1 MFNATAEQHVSQGS
15 LHAVR
20 EEGVVN
26 QPRSGSAVIVGLGQ
40 TGVSCA
46 RFLARRG
53 VDFRVVDSRTA
64 PPALEALG
72 KELPHV
78 PVQLGAFDPRLL
90 QTASELIVSPG
101 VSLRDP
107 AIAEAALAGVPVA
120 GDVELFA
127 RIAGAPVVAVTGS
140 NGKST
145 VTALMGELATDQGLT
160 VAVGGNIG
168 TPVLDLLNDPEPDLY
183 VLELS
188 SFQLETTRSLNA
200 AVATVL
206 NVSADHMDRY
216 MDLADYTQAKA
227 RIFRG
232 SGVMVVNRDDP
243 RVRAMIGEGRSVLGF
258 GLGSPAGRDF
268 GLAAR
273 EGALWLVRG
282 AEALMPVRELRIR
295 GLHNAANALASLAL
309 GEGMGFS
316 LPAMLETLRRFPG
329 LPHRC
334 EWVARQGGVDW
345 YNDSKG
351 TNVGASLA
359 AIRGLDVTG
368 RLVLI
373 AGGDGKRADFLPLR
387 EVVAARARAAVL
399 IGRDGPR
406 IEQALGAVVPVRR
419 ARDMEEAVTIAA
431 ALALPG
437 DAVLLSPACASFDMF
452 TDYRARGDAFTAAVR
467 GRAGL

>member
-1 MFNATAEQHVSQGS
+1 MYHATVEKHVSHGS
-15 LHAVR
+15 SRAAW
-20 EEGVVN
+20 EEEFVSEPG
-26 QPRSGSAVIVGLGQ
+26 SGPAVIVGLGQ
-40 TGVSCA
+40 TGLSCA

-53 VDFRVVDSRTA
+53 VGFQVVDSRTG
-64 PPALEALG
+64 PPALEALRQ
-72 KELPHV
+72 EFPHV
-78 PVQLGAFDPRLL
+78 PVHLGAFDARLL
-90 QTASELIVSPG
+90 QEASELIVSPG
-101 VSLRDP
+101 VSIREP
-107 AIAEAALAGVPVA
+107 AIAHAALVGVPVA

-127 RIAGAPVVAVTGS
+127 RVARGPVVAVTGS

-145 VTALMGELATDQGLT
+145 VTALMGELAADQGLA

-168 TPVLDLLNDPEPDLY
+168 TPALDLLDHHEPDLY

-188 SFQLETTRSLNA
+188 SFQLETTGSLNA
-200 AVATVL
+200 AAATVL

-216 MDLADYTQAKA
+216 TNLADYTQAKA

-232 SGVMVVNRDDP
+232 DGVMVVNRDDS
-243 RVRAMIGEGRSVLGF
+243 RVSAMIGEGRPVLGF
-258 GLGSPAGRDF
+258 SLGTPAGRDF
-268 GLAAR
+268 GLAER
-273 EGALWLVRG
+273 EGVLWMVRG
-282 AEALMPVRELRIR
+282 SEGLMPVGELRIR
-295 GLHNAANALASLAL
+295 GLHNAANALAALAL
-309 GEGMGFS
+309 GEAMGFS
-316 LPAMLETLRRFPG
+316 MAAMLETLRRFPG

-334 EWVARQGGVDW
+334 QWVARQGEVDW

-373 AGGDGKRADFLPLR
+373 AGGDGKGADFFPLR
-387 EVVAARARAAVL
+387 EAVAARARAVVL

-406 IEQALGAVVPVRR
+406 IEQVLGAVVPVRK
-419 ARDMEEAVTIAA
+419 ARNMGEAVTLAA

-452 TDYRARGDAFTAAVR
+452 TDYQARGDAFMAAVR
-467 GRAGL
+467 GRTGA